1 MFRDPK
7 LIPTTPPDP
16 DGERQRQSDDA
27 SWFSFQSELWKGV
40 VWEVVAI
47 AVGTRRLRPGAL
59 ILAGSAEFQHWP
71 RLGVRPSLQ
80 HGSSAIL
87 RARAGKHL
95 EHIGNR

>member
-16 DGERQRQSDDA
+16 DGERQRQGDEA

-47 AVGTRRLRPGAL
+47 AGCLSLINRETSANLTKKFTLACQGQVLIRPN
-59 ILAGSAEFQHWP
+59 P
-71 RLGVRPSLQ
+71 
-80 HGSSAIL
+80 
-87 RARAGKHL
+87 
-95 EHIGNR
+95 

>member
-16 DGERQRQSDDA
+16 DGERQRQRNDA

-47 AVGTRRLRPGAL
+47 AGCLSLINRETSANLTKKFTLACQGQVLIRPN
-59 ILAGSAEFQHWP
+59 P
-71 RLGVRPSLQ
+71 
-80 HGSSAIL
+80 
-87 RARAGKHL
+87 
-95 EHIGNR
+95 

>member
-47 AVGTRRLRPGAL
+47 AGCLSL
-59 ILAGSAEFQHWP
+59 INRETLANLTKKCTLACQSLFGQTPKPVFLSNFQTLADP
-71 RLGVRPSLQ
+71 TIS
-80 HGSSAIL
+80 
-87 RARAGKHL
+87 
-95 EHIGNR
+95 